1 MVASCFSQY
10 AMPSVREG
18 SIVTREGA
26 NIFRAFLFAM
36 SASPSKTRHLEEQT
50 DQPLYR
56 LDDEDDNY
64 VPYVSVKQR
73 KQHRLQQ
80 LASRGGAE
88 GNIQE
93 EKRKKQDQEEK
104 EDEEL
109 EEIKRRDK
117 ARKERTLLLE
127 AQEVKAK
134 KALEGQ
140 HPQPQIFLSDFFQMQ
155 ARLIRRR
162 LKRRKANCWRRL
174 PVDGSL
180 RLIWNWRRAYNIQ
193 SQ

>member
-1 MVASCFSQY
+1 MQ
-10 AMPSVREG
+10 
-18 SIVTREGA
+18 
-26 NIFRAFLFAM
+26 IFIEPFLDAM
-36 SASPSKTRHLEEQT
+36 SASPTKTRHLEERA
-50 DQPLYR
+50 DEPLYK

-88 GNIQE
+88 GNSQE
-93 EKRKKQDQEEK
+93 EKRKKEDLEEK

-109 EEIKRRDK
+109 EELRRREK
-117 ARKERTLLLE
+117 VRKERTLLLE

-140 HPQPQIFLSDFFQMQ
+140 RPRSHLSSSNFLQMQ
-155 ARLIRRR
+155 ARLTRRR
-162 LKRRKANCWRRL
+162 LRRRKANCWRRL
-174 PVDGSL
+174 PADGSL
-180 RLIWNWRRAYNIQ
+180 RLIWNWRRAYNTQ
-193 SQ
+193 RQ

>member
-18 SIVTREGA
+18 SIVTRAGA
-26 NIFRAFLFAM
+26 NIYRAFPFAM
-36 SASPSKTRHLEEQT
+36 SASPSKTRHLEERA
-50 DQPLYR
+50 DEPLYG

-88 GNIQE
+88 RNIQE

-109 EEIKRRDK
+109 EEINRLEKV
-117 ARKERTLLLE
+117 RKERTLLLE

-140 HPQPQIFLSDFFQMQ
+140 HPRPQLFSSDFLQMQ

-162 LKRRKANCWRRL
+162 LKRKKANCWRRL
-174 PVDGSL
+174 PADGSL
-180 RLIWNWRRAYNIQ
+180 RLIWNWRRAYNTL

>member
-1 MVASCFSQY
+1 
-10 AMPSVREG
+10 
-18 SIVTREGA
+18 
-26 NIFRAFLFAM
+26 M
-36 SASPSKTRHLEEQT
+36 SASPTKTRHLEERA
-50 DQPLYR
+50 DEPVYK

-64 VPYVSVKQR
+64 VPYVPVKQQ
-73 KQHRLQQ
+73 KQQRLQQ

-88 GNIQE
+88 GNSQE
-93 EKRKKQDQEEK
+93 EKRKKEDQEEK

-109 EEIKRRDK
+109 EEIKRREK

-140 HPQPQIFLSDFFQMQ
+140 CPQLQLYSSYFFQMQ
-155 ARLIRRR
+155 AKLNRRR
-162 LKRRKANCWRRL
+162 LKRRRANCWRRL
-174 PVDGSL
+174 PADENW
-180 RLIWNWRRAYNIQ
+180 RLIWNWRRAYSTQ